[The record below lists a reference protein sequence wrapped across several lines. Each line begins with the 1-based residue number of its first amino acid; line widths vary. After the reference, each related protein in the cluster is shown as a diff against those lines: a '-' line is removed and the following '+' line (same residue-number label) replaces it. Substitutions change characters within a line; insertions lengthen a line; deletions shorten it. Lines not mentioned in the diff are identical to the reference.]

1 MADLGNYKAAWERL
15 QKLNELNEVDRPTL
29 QRHIK
34 EHFRPWRDAFRD
46 LVKEEEIAPAEGS
59 LTRFFE
65 GIGTAVGRAQTLLD
79 RRSLD
84 FSRGRQ
90 SRGLPPAFFQIPR
103 VEAELR
109 FAIVDS
115 SEEGFGVFAHPEDE
129 DSETNEQTVRFE
141 IAAVPPNPRDTQNV
155 EGAEGDA
162 SNASETLCRLVAG
175 DERETI
181 LRAAREDRYA
191 SAADHAILREQSD
204 NGTLLVIEVFA
215 PGSYLLLRGDETK
228 YPDVSALSHQA
239 WFFLPEKN
247 KLERL
252 TERVTAGERIG
263 ARSLKR
269 LASRQRSF
277 LLERRE
283 QKVDLYAFKDAYS
296 KMQPLAGG
304 EDTIDADG
312 LRQYVPLYERMR
324 EELLYLAR
332 LLDISPGN
340 DDAGE
345 LFSQVGQA
353 AIRAQDA
360 LDRNRAAD
368 GGGFV
373 IPRIQADFKFQV
385 DSVDEEGVGVLFYK
399 RKNISKTKHQQ
410 SVAFEVVPMGV
421 TPELQAELDRDPDHA
436 AEVRDRIQRLL
447 PCYILDGGDERRRIR
462 TTLESAAFDEIP
474 GIEKLRDAR
483 RFERT
488 VILELIRPAHYLLMC
503 SGDPGAFALWY
514 LDRNGPPAD
523 PWRLE
528 SLPADAS
535 ALNFAEALD
544 AVAQT
549 RKA

>member
-1 MADLGNYKAAWERL
+1 MADLGNYKAAWKRL

-46 LVKEEEIAPAEGS
+46 LVKDEEIAPAEGS

-90 SRGLPPAFFQIPR
+90 SRGLPPAFFQIPK

-141 IAAVPPNPRDTQNV
+141 IAAVPPTPREAQDAENP
-155 EGAEGDA
+155 EGVAA
-162 SNASETLCRLVAG
+162 NETLCRLVAD

-215 PGSYLLLRGDETK
+215 SGNYLLLRGDETK
-228 YPDVSALSHQA
+228 YPDGSALSHQA
-239 WFFLPEKN
+239 WFFVPEKN

-252 TERVTAGERIG
+252 TERATSGERIG
-263 ARSLKR
+263 ASSLKR
-269 LASRQRSF
+269 LASRQRSL

-296 KMQPLAGG
+296 NMQALAEGD
-304 EDTIDADG
+304 DTIDADG
-312 LRQYVPLYERMR
+312 LRRYVPLYECMR

-353 AIRAQDA
+353 AIRAQNA
-360 LDRNRAAD
+360 LDRNRTAD

-399 RKNISKTKHQQ
+399 RKNISKTTHQQ

-421 TPELQAELDRDPDHA
+421 TPELQSELDRDPDHA

-447 PCYILDGGDERRRIR
+447 PCYFVDGGDERRRIR
-462 TTLESAAFDEIP
+462 TILAGAAFDTIP
-474 GIEKLRDAR
+474 GIEKLRDAQ
-483 RFERT
+483 RFERV
-488 VILELIRPAHYLLMC
+488 VILELIRPAHYLLMH
-503 SGDPGAFALWY
+503 SDGGTAFALWY
-514 LDRNGPPAD
+514 LDRNGSQAE

-528 SLPADAS
+528 SWTADAS

-549 RKA
+549 RQV